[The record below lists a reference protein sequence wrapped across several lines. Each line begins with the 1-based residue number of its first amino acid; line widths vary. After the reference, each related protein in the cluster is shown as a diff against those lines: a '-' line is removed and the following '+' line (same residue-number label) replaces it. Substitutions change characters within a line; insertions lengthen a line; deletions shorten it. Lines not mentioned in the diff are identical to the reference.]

1 MPATRL
7 RIFISSVQKEFSSER
22 RDLKAFLLGDAFLK
36 RFVADVFLFEELPA
50 RDQRA
55 DDLYLAEVEACDIY
69 IGIFGNEYGHEDADG
84 LSPTEREY
92 LHATKLRRTRLIFV
106 WGQEDKTRSAKM
118 KNLIRRASAELV
130 RRRVADMPSLNA
142 EVYASL
148 VDYLDQRGAF
158 KLAPFDTSACDKAS
172 FSDLS
177 RKRIDWFL
185 DTARRARGF
194 PLKADTSTEAL
205 LRHLNLL
212 DGRKPTNAAILLFGS
227 SPQRFHR
234 PAETKCVFCH
244 GTEYRRP
251 FASQQIYGGDLF
263 EQADQARDFVLA
275 KVNRTVGTRE
285 HSITAPATYELPP
298 DAVAE
303 AIVNAIAHRDYHSN
317 ASVEVR
323 LFADRLEVWNPG
335 NLPSNLTL
343 DDLST
348 DHPSIPANPLVA
360 ESLYLTRYIEKAGSG
375 TQKMIQ
381 LCHEAGLP
389 APGFAIRAG
398 SFVLTIWRDWLT
410 DDVLT
415 GLGLS
420 ERQRKA
426 VLAAKKQ
433 GRLLVPDYREMF
445 GVSKPTASRDLDRL
459 VQLGIFIRV
468 GTTGRGTY
476 YTLNPKGLIKG
487 SKGSSD
493 HQPGKGS

>member
-1 MPATRL
+1 MSATRL

-36 RFVADVFLFEELPA
+36 RFVADVFLFEDLPA
-50 RDQRA
+50 QDQRA
-55 DDLYLAEVEACDIY
+55 DDLYLAEVKTCDIY
-69 IGIFGNEYGHEDADG
+69 LGIFGNEYGQEDAEG

-92 LHATKLRRTRLIFV
+92 LHATNLRRTRLIYV
-106 WGQEDKTRSAKM
+106 WGQDDKTRSPKM
-118 KNLIRRASAELV
+118 KSLIRRANAELV
-130 RRRVADMPSLNA
+130 RRRVSDMPSLNS

-148 VDYLDQRGAF
+148 VDYLDRRGAF
-158 KLAPFDTSACDKAS
+158 KLPPFDTSACGKAS
-172 FSDLS
+172 FADLS

-194 PLKADTSTEAL
+194 PLKADTSTDAL

-275 KVNRTVGTRE
+275 KINRTVGTRA

-303 AIVNAIAHRDYHSN
+303 AIVNAIGHRDYHSN

-323 LFADRLEVWNPG
+323 LLADRLEVWNPG
-335 NLPSNLTL
+335 SLPGNLTL
-343 DDLST
+343 DDLTT
-348 DHPSIPANPLVA
+348 DHPSIPANPLIA

-375 TQKMIQ
+375 TQRMIE

-389 APGFAIRAG
+389 APEFALRAG
-398 SFVLTIWRDWLT
+398 SFVLTLWRDWLT
-410 DDVLT
+410 DEVLN
-415 GLGLS
+415 GLDLN
-420 ERQRKA
+420 ERQLLALAFLKTNGRVSNPEYQKQAKTTKKTATRDLMDMKRKGIVEQVGLRGPGVHY
-426 VLAAKKQ
+426 VLA
-433 GRLLVPDYREMF
+433 
-445 GVSKPTASRDLDRL
+445 SKRDTK
-459 VQLGIFIRV
+459 
-468 GTTGRGTY
+468 GTMET
-476 YTLNPKGLIKG
+476 
-487 SKGSSD
+487 
-493 HQPGKGS
+493 